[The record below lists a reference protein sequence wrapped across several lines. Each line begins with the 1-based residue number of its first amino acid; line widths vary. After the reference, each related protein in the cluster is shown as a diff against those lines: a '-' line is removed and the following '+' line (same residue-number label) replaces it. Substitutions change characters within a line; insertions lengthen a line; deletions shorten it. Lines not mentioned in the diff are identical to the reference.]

1 MQTKQTCDLSLSC
14 PCLELLLVPSGQGP
28 GTPLSFMHIWGAA
41 MTKVVMIKASHMSN
55 PTGARHFMLTDQILA
70 CIEKVHT

>member
-28 GTPLSFMHIWGAA
+28 GTPLSFMQILGAA
-41 MTKVVMIKASHMSN
+41 MAKVLVMKASHMSN
-55 PTGARHFMLTDQILA
+55 PSGAMHFMLLLTRS
-70 CIEKVHT
+70 